1 MENKDHKLLARGI
14 AFLLIL
20 IAVVGVVGYFVS
32 RQKGMT
38 VQGEAEATEYRVSG
52 KVPGRVET
60 LFVKEGDK
68 VCKGDT
74 VVFINSPEVQA
85 KMAQAQAVRSAASA
99 QNNKARNGARKEQI
113 AGAYEVWQSALVQKE
128 VMRKSFERMQ
138 TLYEKKVVPAQ
149 KYDEVKAKYDASVA
163 QAAAAE
169 SQYNMAV
176 AGAREED
183 RQAAAAL
190 LAQADGAV
198 REVDGYMNELYLVSP
213 ADGIISAIFPHTG
226 ELVGTGAPIM
236 TVTDLSDMWFTFN
249 IREDYL
255 EGMKI
260 GNTLNLEI
268 PALGG
273 QKCTAKV
280 TYMAVRDSYATW
292 KATKEIGQYDAKT
305 FEVRA
310 VPTAPVE
317 GLLPGMTALLV
328 R

>member
-310 VPTAPVE
+310 VPTAHVE

>member
-213 ADGIISAIFPHTG
+213 ADGIISAIFPHAG